1 MTPNLYMEK
10 ILGILFT
17 QTVGLNRCFGVYE
30 VLAATAAGGPL
41 AKNQVNATLYD
52 LPQKP
57 LVVRLKKL
65 PCDLDRCEAV
75 TSR

>member
-41 AKNQVNATLYD
+41 ARIRST
-52 LPQKP
+52 
-57 LVVRLKKL
+57 
-65 PCDLDRCEAV
+65 
-75 TSR
+75 